1 LPSHKACGRHDL
13 FADCTLSVAGGFANK
28 HPAHRPSVNQ
38 RLFACSVLVA
48 QNTRM
53 AKPASNIAA
62 QTAPDSLPHYEQPV
76 SERMRTF
83 MRLEFLY
90 QQMLYN
96 SELESDWATRATI
109 SGLLEIMAILSRG
122 DVRSDVHKELDYQ
135 LGVLQRFQSQP
146 GVDAGRLETLIRN
159 LIESRAEIDSIGTQF
174 LQPLKNCDFLNT
186 IKNRSAIP
194 GGTCEFD
201 LPEYSHWLRQP
212 HARRQQDLETWI
224 GAIRPL
230 CDAVTEVLWLV
241 RESAQPIDKVATS
254 GMYQH
259 NMQKNLHCRLLRV
272 RLLQDSSLY
281 PEISGSQHRF
291 TVRFLEWSTID
302 SRAVQTGHDVPFQLS
317 IC

>member
-1 LPSHKACGRHDL
+1 
-13 FADCTLSVAGGFANK
+13 V
-28 HPAHRPSVNQ
+28 
-38 RLFACSVLVA
+38 VA
-48 QNTRM
+48 QNSRM

-62 QTAPDSLPHYEQPV
+62 QTATDQPAYYEQPV

-96 SELESDWATRATI
+96 SEQESDWATRATI
-109 SGLLEIMAILSRG
+109 SSLLEIMAILSRG
-122 DVRSDVHKELDYQ
+122 DVRSEVHKELDQQ
-135 LGVLQRFQSQP
+135 LTILQRFQSQP
-146 GVDAGRLETLIRN
+146 GVDSKRLDSLVRN
-159 LIESRAEIDSIGTQF
+159 LIDSRAELGSVGTGF
-174 LQPLKNCDFLNT
+174 LQPLKDSDFLNA

-201 LPEYSHWLRQP
+201 LPEYSHWLRQSFT
-212 HARRQQDLETWI
+212 RRDEDMNVWI

-230 CDAVTEVLWLV
+230 CDAVTEVLWLI
-241 RESAQPIDKVATS
+241 RESAQTSDKMAIN

-259 NMQKNLHCRLLRV
+259 SMQKDAHCRLLRV
-272 RLLQDSSLY
+272 NLLQHSSLY

-291 TVRFLEWSTID
+291 TVRFLEWSTVD

>member
-1 LPSHKACGRHDL
+1 
-13 FADCTLSVAGGFANK
+13 
-28 HPAHRPSVNQ
+28 
-38 RLFACSVLVA
+38 
-48 QNTRM
+48 M
-53 AKPASNIAA
+53 AKPASTIA
-62 QTAPDSLPHYEQPV
+62 THTEPDSPPHYEQPV

-96 SELESDWATRATI
+96 SERETNWDTRATI
-109 SGLLEIMAILSRG
+109 AGLLEIMAILSRG
-122 DVRSDVHKELDYQ
+122 DVRSEVHKELDHQ

-146 GVDAGRLETLIRN
+146 GVDTRRLESLIRN
-159 LIESRAEIDSIGTQF
+159 LIESRAEVDSIGTQF
-174 LQPLKNCDFLNT
+174 LQPLKECDFLNA

-201 LPEYSHWLRQP
+201 LPEYSHWLRQS
-212 HARRQQDLETWI
+212 HNRRQEDLATWI

-230 CDAVTEVLWLV
+230 CDAVSEVLWLV
-241 RESAQPIDKVATS
+241 RESAQPAEKVAIN

-259 NMQKNLHCRLLRV
+259 NMQKDSQCRMLRV
-272 RLLQDSSLY
+272 RLLNESKLY

>member
-1 LPSHKACGRHDL
+1 
-13 FADCTLSVAGGFANK
+13 
-28 HPAHRPSVNQ
+28 
-38 RLFACSVLVA
+38 
-48 QNTRM
+48 M
-53 AKPASNIAA
+53 AKPASKLESDAA
-62 QTAPDSLPHYEQPV
+62 QNGSAHYEQPV

-96 SELESDWATRATI
+96 SELENNWAARATI
-109 SGLLEIMAILSRG
+109 SGLLEIVAILSRG
-122 DVRSDVHKELDYQ
+122 DVRSEVHKELDHQ

-146 GVDAGRLETLIRN
+146 GVDARRLDTLIRN
-159 LIESRAEIDSIGTQF
+159 LIESRADIDGIGTSF
-174 LQPLKNCDFLNT
+174 LQVLKESDFLNA

-201 LPEYSHWLRQP
+201 LPEYSHWLRQA
-212 HARRQQDLETWI
+212 HDRRQEDLSKWI

-230 CDAVTEVLWLV
+230 CDAVSEVLWLI
-241 RESAQPIDKVATS
+241 RESAQPVDKLAIN

-259 NMQKNLHCRLLRV
+259 NMQKDAQCRLLRV
-272 RLLQDSSLY
+272 NLPEGSTLY

-291 TVRFLEWSTID
+291 TVRFLDWSTID
-302 SRAVQTGHDVPFQLS
+302 SRAVQTGHDVPFELS

>member
-1 LPSHKACGRHDL
+1 
-13 FADCTLSVAGGFANK
+13 
-28 HPAHRPSVNQ
+28 
-38 RLFACSVLVA
+38 
-48 QNTRM
+48 M
-53 AKPASNIAA
+53 AKPATNIAPKAA
-62 QTAPDSLPHYEQPV
+62 QAHYEQPV

-90 QQMLYN
+90 RQMLYN
-96 SELESDWATRATI
+96 SELETNWAARATI
-109 SGLLEIMAILSRG
+109 AGLLEIMAILSRG
-122 DVRSDVHKELDYQ
+122 DVRSEVHKELDHQ
-135 LGVLQRFQSQP
+135 LDVLQRYQSQP
-146 GVDAGRLETLIRN
+146 GVDTGRLDNLIRN
-159 LIESRAEIDSIGTQF
+159 LIESRTEVDNIGTSF
-174 LQPLKNCDFLNT
+174 LQPLKESDFLNA

-212 HARRQQDLETWI
+212 HERRQEDLATWV

-230 CDAVTEVLWLV
+230 CDAVLEGLWLI
-241 RESAQPIDKVATS
+241 RESAQPTDKLAIN

-259 NMQKNLHCRLLRV
+259 NMQKDAHCRLLRIN
-272 RLLQDSSLY
+272 LPDDSTLY

-291 TVRFLEWSTID
+291 TVRFLEWSTVD